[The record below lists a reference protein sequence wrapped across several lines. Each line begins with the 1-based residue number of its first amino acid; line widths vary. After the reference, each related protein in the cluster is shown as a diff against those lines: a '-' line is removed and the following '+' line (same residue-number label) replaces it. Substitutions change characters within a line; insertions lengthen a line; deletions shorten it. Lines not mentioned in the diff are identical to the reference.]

1 MVFYFLFLER
11 ILSPASSA
19 PVEEQDEL
27 GLAQFRDICDTS
39 YQNISIKIFRWKHLW
54 DPGEMTNTT
63 DPVRSTKTQ
72 QKLQKHQNFSCPL
85 GKSPHFSKTK
95 NNQKLFKQTAKIR
108 LTYSQLTKQII
119 LMTITHIISML
130 YKTIRNKGNKIKKN
144 QEAEQVQIITG
155 QTRSNGKAFY
165 ENGKERKEAKIKEKR
180 NIQEEQEHAKATTPQ
195 ETSENQI
202 KSKTEQKLNHM
213 EDYKRGLLI
222 HEIGEKKKKNKNTDP
237 PENAARTTGTLR
249 RKESREDQW
258 FKQKMTLSKENT
270 LRKQTKELSQDKTRK
285 AQNNNDTRNRD
296 QGRRNVKTNQNE
308 ETRTNE
314 NDRIKDSNQQSQMN
328 KQKRDEPPTP
338 PPPPSSSSSS
348 EEEYD
353 EPITEEE
360 EEEEEETFE
369 IQFFRMLNERRRE
382 WAKDEEMQK
391 NFQDTARQ
399 IEENKRLLENFEE
412 EFGEYV
418 KFQQAILNDDIPEE
432 LEEESEEYIP
442 TETKRRKTYKMN
454 LQNEDYEEKE
464 L

>member
-1 MVFYFLFLER
+1 
-11 ILSPASSA
+11 
-19 PVEEQDEL
+19 
-27 GLAQFRDICDTS
+27 
-39 YQNISIKIFRWKHLW
+39 
-54 DPGEMTNTT
+54 
-63 DPVRSTKTQ
+63 
-72 QKLQKHQNFSCPL
+72 
-85 GKSPHFSKTK
+85 
-95 NNQKLFKQTAKIR
+95 
-108 LTYSQLTKQII
+108 
-119 LMTITHIISML
+119 ML

-237 PENAARTTGTLR
+237 PESAARTTGTLR

-338 PPPPSSSSSS
+338 PP
-348 EEEYD
+348 
-353 EPITEEE
+353 
-360 EEEEEETFE
+360 E

-464 L
+464 FIEYNKFQQRYRIQ